1 MKIKVNINFSFIL
14 NTPEEE
20 ILKII
25 INKIKKD
32 LEHQFNTEISS
43 NMHTYKLEDKKAE
56 MERML
61 AIVKSIDYII

>member
-1 MKIKVNINFSFIL
+1 MKKKVNINFSFIL

-32 LEHQFNTEISS
+32 LENQFNTEISS
-43 NMHTYKLEDKKAE
+43 NMNIYKLEDKKAQ
-56 MERML
+56 MERIL
-61 AIVKSIDYII
+61 ATIRSIDYII

>member
-14 NTPEEE
+14 DTPEEK

-43 NMHTYKLEDKKAE
+43 NMNTYKLEDKKEE
-56 MERML
+56 MERIV
-61 AIVKSIDYII
+61 ATVKSINYII

>member
-1 MKIKVNINFSFIL
+1 MKTKVNINFSFIL
-14 NTPEEE
+14 DTPEEK

-43 NMHTYKLEDKKAE
+43 NMNTYKLEDKKEE
-56 MERML
+56 MERIV
-61 AIVKSIDYII
+61 ATVKSINYII